1 MNMALITVLLF
12 AFLLFFLVLGL
23 PLAFCFG
30 SVAIIFMIWQWGAP
44 ALFTIATTAFG
55 EWTNYILIAVP
66 LFILMANLL
75 ERSGI
80 AEDLYETM
88 YRWMGPLRGGLAM
101 GTIAICAI
109 FAAMAG
115 ISAVATVT
123 MGLIALPS
131 MLNRGY
137 DRLIAVGCVSAGGT
151 LGILI
156 PPSVI
161 MILYASLTGTS
172 VGKLF
177 MGGVFPGIILA
188 VLFIAYIGIR
198 CFIQPNLGPPVSKEE
213 RYSWAQKLSSLRAVI
228 APIILI
234 LLVLGLIY
242 LGICTPTEAAGI
254 GAFGSLVV
262 LFINR
267 RFTWAVLADS
277 LGRTCRLSAM
287 VMWIL
292 LGAKAFSHVYIAL
305 GASEMVYNLL
315 TGLEINRWFFVIG
328 MQFILF
334 IMGFFMDPA
343 GIIMICTPVFV
354 PLITN
359 LGFDPIWFGVLFTIN
374 MELGYVTPPFGFNLF
389 YMKSLAGPMGVSMQ
403 DIYRSII
410 PFVILEILGLAI
422 VMVFPQLA
430 VWLPQKMIGG

>member
-1 MNMALITVLLF
+1 MNIALITVLLF
-12 AFLLFFLVLGL
+12 ASLLFFLVLGL

-30 SVAIIFMIWQWGAP
+30 SAAIIFMVWQWGVP

-80 AEDLYETM
+80 AEDLYEMM
-88 YRWMGPLRGGLAM
+88 YRWMGPIRGGLAM
-101 GTIAICAI
+101 GTIAICAV

-177 MGGVFPGIILA
+177 MGGVFPGIVLA
-188 VLFIAYIGIR
+188 GLFIVYIGVR
-198 CFIQPNLGPPVSKEE
+198 CFIQPHLGPPISKDEK
-213 RYSWAQKLSSLRAVI
+213 YSWGEKLVSLRAVI

-234 LLVLGLIY
+234 LLVLGVIY
-242 LGICTPTEAAGI
+242 FGICIPTEPAGI

-267 RFTWAVLADS
+267 RFTWKVFTDS

-292 LGAKAFSHVYIAL
+292 LGAKTFSHVYIAL

-328 MQFILF
+328 MQLILF

-354 PLITN
+354 PLITK
-359 LGFDPIWFGVLFTIN
+359 LGFDPIWFGVLFTVN

-389 YMKSLAGPMGVSMQ
+389 YMKALAGPMGVSMQ
-403 DIYRSII
+403 DIYRSIV
-410 PFVILEILGLAI
+410 PFVLLEILGLAI
-422 VMVFPQLA
+422 IMVFPQLV
-430 VWLPQKMIGG
+430 VWLPQRMIVG

>member
-1 MNMALITVLLF
+1 MSPALMTVLLF
-12 AFLLFFLVLGL
+12 GFLLTLLVLGL

-30 SVAIIFMIWQWGAP
+30 SVAIIFMIWQWGP
-44 ALFTIATTAFG
+44 QALFTIATTAFG
-55 EWTNYILIAVP
+55 EWNNFILIAVP

-75 ERSGI
+75 ERSGV
-80 AEDLYETM
+80 AEDLYEMM

-101 GTIAICAI
+101 GTIVICAI

-131 MLNRGY
+131 MLKRGY
-137 DRLIAVGCVSAGGT
+137 DRLIAVGCVCAGGT

-177 MGGVFPGIILA
+177 MGGIFPGILVA
-188 VLFIAYIGIR
+188 ALFIAYIGIR
-198 CFIQPNLGPPVSKEE
+198 CFIQPHLGPSVPKEE
-213 RYSWAQKLSSLRAVI
+213 RYSWAQKLVSLKAVI

-234 LLVLGLIY
+234 LLVLGVIY
-242 LGICTPTEAAGI
+242 FGICTPTEAAGI

-262 LFINR
+262 LFVNR
-267 RFTWAVLADS
+267 RFTWPVFTDS
-277 LGRTCRLSAM
+277 LTRTCRLSAM

-292 LGAKAFSHVYIAL
+292 LGAKSFSHVYMAL

-328 MQFILF
+328 MQLILF

-354 PLITN
+354 PLITR
-359 LGFDPIWFGVLFTIN
+359 LGFDPIWFGILFTIN

-389 YMKSLAGPMGVSMQ
+389 YMKALAGPMGVSMQ

-410 PFVILEILGLAI
+410 PYVILEILGLAI
-422 VMVFPQLA
+422 IMVFPQLA

>member
-1 MNMALITVLLF
+1 MSLPLITVLLF
-12 AFLLFFLVLGL
+12 GFLLVFLALGL
-23 PLAFCFG
+23 PLVFCFG
-30 SVAIIFMIWQWGAP
+30 GTAILFIIWQWGPA
-44 ALFTIATTAFG
+44 ALFTVATTAYG

-66 LFILMANLL
+66 LFILMANIL
-75 ERSGI
+75 ERSGL
-80 AEDLYETM
+80 AEALYEMM
-88 YRWMGPLRGGLAM
+88 YRWLGPLRGGLAM
-101 GTIAICAI
+101 GTIVICAI

-131 MLNRGY
+131 MLKRGY

-177 MGGVFPGIILA
+177 MGGLIPGIILA
-188 VLFIAYIGIR
+188 LIFIGYIGIR
-198 CFIQPNLGPPVSKEE
+198 CQIQPHLGPPVPTDE
-213 RYSWAQKLSSLRAVI
+213 RFSWGQKLRSLKAVI

-234 LLVLGLIY
+234 LLVLGLLYI
-242 LGICTPTEAAGI
+242 GVCTPTEAAGI
-254 GAFGSLVV
+254 GAMGALLV

-267 RFTWAVLADS
+267 RFTWKVFTDS
-277 LGRTCRLSAM
+277 LTRTCRLSAM

-292 LGAKAFSHVYIAL
+292 LGAKCFSQVYTAL
-305 GASEMVYNLL
+305 GASEMIYSLFAGQEV
-315 TGLEINRWFFVIG
+315 NRWVLLMG
-328 MQFILF
+328 MQSILF
-334 IMGFFMDPA
+334 VMGCFMDPA

-354 PLITN
+354 PLITK

-374 MELGYVTPPFGFNLF
+374 MELGYITPPFGFNLF
-389 YMKSLAGPMGVSMQ
+389 YMKGLAGPLGVSMQ
-403 DIYRSII
+403 DIYRSVV
-410 PFVILEILGLAI
+410 PFVFLEILGLAI
-422 VMVFPQLA
+422 IMVFPQLA
-430 VWLPQKMIGG
+430 LWLPQKMIGG